1 MSSAIPNYS
10 ILQSQVSNRPTCA
23 DTVTDSG
30 NDARIYTVPKCSII
44 GKIFPNHLSK
54 KMDWRKL
61 IHPKP
66 KISTSQPETPETR
79 LSVEF
84 LLGLFA
90 AGWTEQ
96 QVLEKYPTL
105 TSPKLR
111 AALAAADSQLVSS
124 IANPELLE
132 IIEQTREELK
142 VGEKLPLQDIEGD
155 ISE

>member
-1 MSSAIPNYS
+1 MPE
-10 ILQSQVSNRPTCA
+10 
-23 DTVTDSG
+23 
-30 NDARIYTVPKCSII
+30 CSII
-44 GKIFPNHLSK
+44 GEVFPNRLTK
-54 KMDWRKL
+54 TMDWRKL
-61 IHPKP
+61 IHPNP
-66 KISTSQPETPETR
+66 KTSTIQPPAPQTR

-90 AGWTEQ
+90 AGWTEE

-132 IIEQTREELK
+132 IIEQTREELRI
-142 VGEKLPLQDIEGD
+142 EKKL
-155 ISE
+155 